1 MMFPIKL
8 KQEMH
13 NQLKR
18 GMLAIDE
25 KFLKRDRNYPGGPF
39 NRMRIIILRQPI
51 NLSHNFAKHHQQ

>member
-51 NLSHNFAKHHQQ
+51 NRAAQS